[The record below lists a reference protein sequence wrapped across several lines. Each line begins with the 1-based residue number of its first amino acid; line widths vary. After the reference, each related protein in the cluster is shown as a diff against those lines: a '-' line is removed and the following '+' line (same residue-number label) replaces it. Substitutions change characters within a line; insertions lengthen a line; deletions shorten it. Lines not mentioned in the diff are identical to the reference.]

1 MTCFYLELVTADSL
15 LKIIGFDFSEI
26 LSYESAL
33 TIYRTDKSYFIFLR
47 MTSSSTRDPIIF
59 LVSRKDLYWV
69 SGLFVE
75 YM

>member
-1 MTCFYLELVTADSL
+1 MTCFSLELVTAESL

-26 LSYESAL
+26 LSYDNAL

-47 MTSSSTRDPIIF
+47 MASSSTRDPIIF

-69 SGLFVE
+69 SGLCME